1 MFADSGYRGVSKRA
15 QIKEQ
20 EHLPEWHVA
29 MMPSKRKALDRG
41 TALGAIREQL
51 EKLQKL
57 NSAGVVQTLLN
68 LFLEQFSQFS

>member
-1 MFADSGYRGVSKRA
+1 
-15 QIKEQ
+15 
-20 EHLPEWHVA
+20 VA

-51 EKLQKL
+51 QKLQKL

-68 LFLEQFSQFS
+68 LFLEQFSQSS